1 MSVRMFF
8 SNNPFVRIALAFIVG
23 ELLCCCLGI
32 PFSVCLLVMLASL
45 IAAAVVCFRTIS
57 PRWQWVQGAVLM
69 LTVASVAMCISAIKI
84 PLASNSGLF
93 TERNIYRAVLL
104 NPPMPKNNYLQ
115 SKLQIEAVSDNGQ
128 WKPVDLCVMAKF
140 TNDSAANE
148 LKAGQTIEMR
158 AQIAEPRSHL
168 NPFGFDFKQYL
179 NSNGIVGSIYVDN
192 NWQLIDS
199 EVRGLKQIALNVRQR
214 LVGVLAQSG
223 LTGNELGLAC
233 TLVLGYRDNID
244 AEIKQAYMCAG
255 AMHVLAVSGMH
266 VGIIYAVLEWIMQ
279 LFGGKRFYRIKLLA
293 IMLFLWVYAFIT
305 GLSPSVM
312 RAAVMFSVVIIGRMA
327 KRQSSIYNSLAAS
340 AVLLLV
346 INPRFLFSAGFQLSY
361 MAVIGIVTIAP
372 VITQKFETPW
382 GWLNK
387 IWELV
392 AVSIAA
398 QIATFALCRYYF
410 DITPVYFFISSVVV
424 SVGAVVLMVLT
435 LATLVASGI
444 MSVAVPLFSELTAIA
459 AKLLN
464 STIVFIAN
472 LPGAT
477 LPNRDVTIFQAI
489 TIFSFITFALIWL
502 VAKKRFAGQ
511 VSLLCVLVLLVVYA
525 EKTIH
530 TDRQS
535 SLNVYYDA
543 KAPSIHFFSEG
554 ESWWWQTDTMP
565 TQHITKANEYWR
577 AHKSHIV
584 TDTSNINGKIMS
596 TRRSFFAFG
605 DVTGLVLKPTTMLAP
620 MQSSITLDYVV
631 VCGKTKYS
639 NLQNSNIKY
648 RTLIVDATMPPWY
661 VRDWSVAPAIE
672 SVYNVRAN
680 GAAMIQKNWRTQKA
694 MAQR

>member
-23 ELLCCCLGI
+23 ELLCCFVGVPFFVCLI
-32 PFSVCLLVMLASL
+32 LMLVCLL
-45 IAAAVVCFRTIS
+45 AAALVCFRTFN
-57 PRWQWVQGAVLM
+57 PRQQWIQGAVLM

-84 PLASNSGLF
+84 PLASNQGLF
-93 TERNIYRAVLL
+93 TERNSYRAVLL
-104 NPPMPKNNYLQ
+104 NPPTPKNEYLQ

-140 TNDSAANE
+140 TNDSAANA
-148 LKAGQTIEMR
+148 LKAGQTIEMS

-179 NSNGIVGSIYVDN
+179 SSNGIVGSIYVDN
-192 NWQLIDS
+192 NWHLIDN

-223 LTGNELGLAC
+223 LSGNELGLAC

-266 VGIIYAVLEWIMQ
+266 VGIIYAVLEWIML
-279 LFGGKRFYRIKLLA
+279 LFGGKRFFRIKLLA
-293 IMLFLWVYAFIT
+293 IMLLLWCYAFIT

-312 RAAVMFSVVIIGRMA
+312 RAALMFSVVIIGRMA
-327 KRQSSIYNSLAAS
+327 KRQTSIFNSLAAS
-340 AVLLLV
+340 AVLLLI

-372 VITQKFETPW
+372 IITQKVETPW
-382 GWLNK
+382 GLVNK

-392 AVSIAA
+392 AVSVAA

-444 MSVAVPLFSELTAIA
+444 MVFAVPFFSQLTAIA

-464 STIVFIAN
+464 GAIVFIAN
-472 LPGAT
+472 LPGST
-477 LPNRDVTIFQAI
+477 LPNRDVTVFQAI
-489 TIFSFITFALIWL
+489 IIFSLIASALVWF

-511 VSLLCVLVLLVVYA
+511 ISLACVLVLFVVYA
-525 EKTIH
+525 EKTIN

-535 SLNVYYDA
+535 SLNVYYDT
-543 KAPSIHFFSEG
+543 KSPSIHFFSEG
-554 ESWWWQTDTMP
+554 ESWWWQTDTVGSQLMA
-565 TQHITKANEYWR
+565 KADEYWR
-577 AHKSHIV
+577 AHKSHIIS
-584 TDTSNINGKIMS
+584 DTSNLSGKIMS

-605 DVTGLVLKPTTMLAP
+605 DVTGLVIKPTTALAQVQKP
-620 MQSSITLDYVV
+620 ITLDYVV
-631 VCGKTKYS
+631 VCGKTKFN
-639 NLQNSNIKY
+639 NLKNNNIQY

-672 SVYNVRAN
+672 SVYNVRAK
-680 GAAMIQKNWRTQKA
+680 GAAMIQKNWRAQK
-694 MAQR
+694 MLAQQ